1 MRWRRGWV
9 LFKYNNT
16 YVWGQQLPSDKLRLY
31 MDVTREEGAAMAK
44 REGTKRQQLARSKFL
59 ARSARRGSRR
69 RRRRRRRIPGCTI
82 LSFASSLSAV

>member
-1 MRWRRGWV
+1 M

-44 REGTKRQQLARSKFL
+44 REGKKAAAAGAQF
-59 ARSARRGSRR
+59 
-69 RRRRRRRIPGCTI
+69 PG
-82 LSFASSLSAV
+82 LWR

>member
-1 MRWRRGWV
+1 MRGRRGWV

-31 MDVTREEGAAMAK
+31 MDVARKEGAAMAK

-69 RRRRRRRIPGCTI
+69 RRRIPGCTI